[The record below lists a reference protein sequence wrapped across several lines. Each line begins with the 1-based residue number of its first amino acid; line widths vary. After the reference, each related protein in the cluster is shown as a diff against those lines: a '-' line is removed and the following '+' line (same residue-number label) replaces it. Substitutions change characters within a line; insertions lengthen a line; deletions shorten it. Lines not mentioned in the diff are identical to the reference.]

1 MIARPKVPQ
10 NINNLA
16 FSKLLIEV
24 LFPDLNKLHGIN
36 EDYNYWELLILP
48 NIQLMSERLTD
59 RFLSIQE
66 GVPFDNKKLTK
77 KLNHNNLIQDPLFW
91 FSQSP
96 ENEELILIKITKFL
110 EKSSVYSDSVL
121 YKQREHQA
129 FANQSFKFI
138 ALFPWLKKILK
149 LVLDRYL
156 SLPFNFLKKEIKL
169 RNFRKAE
176 DSNVFIVRDFL
187 TSEAK
192 KVLKNKTKIIQSSDL
207 AFYLAD
213 KNLNKFI
220 SKDQK
225 KFSNF
230 RNGSL
235 NLSSLIAQ
243 TPELNFF
250 IEFLEENLL
259 SLLPAYCIEEFDF
272 LRSFFKNINSQYI
285 ISDSIVFWDAISRHA
300 IADQKSKGAQCLVF
314 QHGGGFDLDY
324 YDSFELMERE
334 FADKFFSWRD
344 ADDIPGL
351 VTRKS
356 LIIANKQFNQSKIVD
371 PLIDVLI
378 LGPMFKD
385 FHVYNVGQH
394 PIQNSEVA
402 NRLTNLINLLEQN
415 GFSPRYRP
423 YGWRED
429 EISISRGRRLGKVP
443 SIHEEIIN
451 AKIVICC
458 KPTTTVNDCLALG
471 CHPILFFA
479 DELVAKDSVK
489 NLVMELG
496 KEKFYFKDPQKCI
509 DHILT
514 LNDGRL
520 KASDKTKKIFNDCF
534 GGNIAS
540 PDQVAKIIEDFIATN
555 PRQTI
560 DTKFS

>member
-48 NIQLMSERLTD
+48 NIQLMSERLAD

-121 YKQREHQA
+121 YKQKEHQA

-156 SLPFNFLKKEIKL
+156 KLPFNFLKKEIKL

-192 KVLKNKTKIIQSSDL
+192 KVLKNKTKFIQSSDL

-235 NLSSLIAQ
+235 NLSPLIAQ

-324 YDSFELMERE
+324 YDSFEIMERE

-344 ADDIPGL
+344 ADDALGL
-351 VTRKS
+351 VSRKS
-356 LIIANKQFNQSKIVD
+356 LIIANKQFNQSKIVN

-385 FHVYNVGQH
+385 FHVYNAGHH
-394 PIQNSEVA
+394 PIENFEVID
-402 NRLTNLINLLEQN
+402 RLTNLINLLEQN

-429 EISISRGRRLGKVP
+429 EISISRGRRLGKVT

-471 CHPILFFA
+471 CHPILFFG
-479 DELVAKDSVK
+479 DEMVAKDSVK
-489 NLVMELG
+489 NFFTELG

-514 LNDGRL
+514 LNDGRPT
-520 KASDKTKKIFNDCF
+520 ASDKTKEIFNDCF
-534 GGNIAS
+534 GGTIAT

-555 PRQTI
+555 PHQTI

>member
-1 MIARPKVPQ
+1 MITRPKVPQ

-24 LFPDLNKLHGIN
+24 LFPHLNKLHGIN

-59 RFLSIQE
+59 RFLLIKE
-66 GVPFDNKKLTK
+66 GSVLINNTKLTK
-77 KLNHNNLIQDPLFW
+77 PLNNNDLIQDPLFW

-110 EKSSVYSDSVL
+110 EKSSVYSESGL
-121 YKQREHQA
+121 SKQTKQQT
-129 FANQSFKFI
+129 FINQPFKVI
-138 ALFPWLKKILK
+138 ALLLSLKRILR
-149 LVLDRYL
+149 LVLDRYV
-156 SLPFNFLKKEIKL
+156 SFPFRFLEKKLKL
-169 RNFRKAE
+169 RKFRKAE
-176 DSNVFIVRDFL
+176 DSDIFIVRDFL
-187 TSEAK
+187 TSQAK
-192 KVLKNKTKIIQSSDL
+192 NALKNKTKFIQSSDL

-213 KNLNKFI
+213 SNLNKFI
-220 SKDQK
+220 LKDQK
-225 KFSNF
+225 KFLNF

-235 NLSSLIAQ
+235 NLSSLVAQ
-243 TPELNFF
+243 TPELDLF

-285 ISDSIVFWDAISRHA
+285 ISDSMVFWDAISRHA

-314 QHGGGFDLDY
+314 QHGGGFDIEY
-324 YDSFELMERE
+324 YDSFEKMERE
-334 FADKFFSWRD
+334 FADKFFSWRESDD
-344 ADDIPGL
+344 APGI
-351 VTRKS
+351 VSRKS
-356 LIIANKQFNQSKIVD
+356 LIIANKQFNQRKMVNPS
-371 PLIDVLI
+371 IDVLI

-385 FHVYNVGQH
+385 FHIYNNGQH
-394 PIQNSEVA
+394 PIENSKVA
-402 NRLTNLINLLEQN
+402 NKLKNLINLLEQN

-429 EISISRGRRLGKVP
+429 EISISRGRRLGKVA

-471 CHPILFFA
+471 CHPILFFG
-479 DELVAKDSVK
+479 DEIVAKDSVK
-489 NLVMELG
+489 NFFIDLG

-514 LNDGRL
+514 LNDGRPE
-520 KASDKTKKIFNDCF
+520 ASEKTKEIFNDCF

-540 PDQVAKIIEDFIATN
+540 PDQVAKIIEDFIAAN
-555 PRQTI
+555 PHQN
-560 DTKFS
+560 